1 MSKVPLNLGC
11 LTVAGLS
18 VLRARLEIFEVKIV
32 TQKKKRKKNGFGR
45 GVRNKDKEIEKR
57 KEVKREC

>member
-1 MSKVPLNLGC
+1 
-11 LTVAGLS
+11 